1 MAGEYVDALLIKLG
15 LETDRQE
22 FAKAE
27 SMFNSL
33 RGGAMGAAG
42 SMAAVGAGINSML
55 NKADR
60 LGTLSRHG
68 DQLDTTAAQIDAV
81 GYALERAGGSSENAI
96 STISTAQS
104 LLDQL
109 QVGNAGAFEDAAQWI
124 NVDEIMAAQSGME
137 ALLELSEELE
147 GKSAQRQRNA
157 LEALGLDG
165 VGQFG
170 ALTQGREH
178 FEETLERGRQMA
190 TISGELVNNSR
201 QLNQSL
207 VDLDQAFEGITN
219 ELTDRY
225 LPALAKGADMLAD
238 FFGDEKSRSAAADF
252 VQAGPIGAV
261 RGAGD
266 DYIREN
272 LPGQANWLTMSVS
285 EGLSK
290 AWDWAT
296 GSNDQSISDQAIRA
310 AISVSTPHS
319 IPVDQPRNAGVDAP
333 GSIPVD
339 DVDQPRDVAVDA
351 PGSIPVDQ
359 PRNVGV
365 DAPRSIPVDDVDP
378 VLLEA
383 VMWQESRGRHR
394 DASGNLTTNPSSG
407 ARGAYQIMPA
417 TARDPGYGIEPLRND
432 SPAENRRLADD
443 YLDAMMDL
451 FDDNTSKA
459 LAAYNA
465 GPGNVQDA
473 VDEYGKQ
480 WMAHMPAETQLYV
493 PQVMERYSQQG
504 GSSTTTVTNHNTF
517 HIEGSKDPAA
527 TANEVERILRRT
539 ADQTREDTANAVY

>member
-1 MAGEYVDALLIKLG
+1 MAGEYADELMLKLG
-15 LETDRQE
+15 LDVDRQE

-33 RGGAMGAAG
+33 RGGAMGVAG
-42 SMAAVGAGINSML
+42 AMGVVGAGISGML
-55 NKADR
+55 NKADKI
-60 LGTLSRHG
+60 GGLSRHG
-68 DQLDTTAAQIDAV
+68 DQLSTTAAQIDAV

-96 STISTAQS
+96 STISTAQG
-104 LLDQL
+104 LLDDL

-124 NVDEIMAAQSGME
+124 DVSGIMAAQSGME

-147 GKSAQRQRNA
+147 GKSPQRQRNA
-157 LEALGLDG
+157 LEALGLDS

-178 FEETLERGRQMA
+178 FAETLENGRQLA
-190 TISGELVNNSR
+190 AISGELTENSR
-201 QLNQSL
+201 EINQSL

-219 ELTDRY
+219 EITARY

-238 FFGDEKSRSAAADF
+238 IVGTEGGREKVAD
-252 VQAGPIGAV
+252 VAVGGPLALMED
-261 RGAGD
+261 APD
-266 DYIREN
+266 KWLREN
-272 LPGQANWLTMSVS
+272 FGSVGRFLASDLGEYLPVISGNDEQQRVAPEAINAAV
-285 EGLSK
+285 
-290 AWDWAT
+290 AAT
-296 GSNDQSISDQAIRA
+296 AGSND
-310 AISVSTPHS
+310 VSPE
-319 IPVDQPRNAGVDAP
+319 
-333 GSIPVD
+333 
-339 DVDQPRDVAVDA
+339 
-351 PGSIPVDQ
+351 
-359 PRNVGV
+359 
-365 DAPRSIPVDDVDP
+365 
-378 VLLEA
+378 LLEA

-394 DASGNLTTNPSSG
+394 DANGNLTTNPESG

-432 SPAENRRLADD
+432 SPAEHRRLADD
-443 YLDAMMDL
+443 YLDAMTDL
-451 FDDNTSKA
+451 FDGNTRKA

-480 WMAHMPAETQLYV
+480 WMAHMPTETQLYV